1 MRVLDYTRRDAWK
14 ASGAGLLL
22 VLTPLAIELGIKP
35 EGNPALH
42 LAMWVAAAWG
52 GWLVLWTLRIALS
65 PHKSPALRR
74 LHKRPNIDAVI
85 QEIDREL
92 EEDGTV
98 VWSTIRITRN
108 WLVVFQMGAT
118 VIPLEEI
125 VGITKQSR
133 VSHGRKIHSIQV
145 YTSDGCSEHFGC
157 RNELAALGVVAQV
170 ILKSPGALTD
180 DDLPRRWIKERD
192 SVINEVLVQRKKMR
206 TMLKEQEKQ

>member
-22 VLTPLAIELGIKP
+22 VLIPLAVELFIKP

-42 LAMWVAAAWG
+42 FAMWVAAACG
-52 GWLVLWTLRIALS
+52 AWLVLWTLRIALS

-98 VWSTIRITRN
+98 AVPS
-108 WLVVFQMGAT
+108 G
-118 VIPLEEI
+118 
-125 VGITKQSR
+125 S
-133 VSHGRKIHSIQV
+133 
-145 YTSDGCSEHFGC
+145 
-157 RNELAALGVVAQV
+157 
-170 ILKSPGALTD
+170 
-180 DDLPRRWIKERD
+180 LP
-192 SVINEVLVQRKKMR
+192 
-206 TMLKEQEKQ
+206 